1 MSDAQKLRILVIGA
15 SGTLG
20 RAIVDELKPRHEII
34 TAGIVAEFAPAGPR
48 AAAIELPRGM
58 RINVVSPTV
67 FAESMEGYGPYF
79 RGFEPMPVARAA
91 RAFSRSIEGAQT
103 GQVYKVL

>member
-1 MSDAQKLRILVIGA
+1 MSDAQKLRILVVGA

-34 TAGIVAEFAPAGPR
+34 AAGIVAEFAPAGPR
-48 AAAIELPRGM
+48 AAAIRLPRGL
-58 RINVVSPTV
+58 RINVVSPTARV
-67 FAESMEGYGPYF
+67 EPKEVCGPYF
-79 RGFEPMPVARAA
+79 RGFGPTPVARAA
-91 RAFSRSIEGAQT
+91 HGYSRSIEGAQT